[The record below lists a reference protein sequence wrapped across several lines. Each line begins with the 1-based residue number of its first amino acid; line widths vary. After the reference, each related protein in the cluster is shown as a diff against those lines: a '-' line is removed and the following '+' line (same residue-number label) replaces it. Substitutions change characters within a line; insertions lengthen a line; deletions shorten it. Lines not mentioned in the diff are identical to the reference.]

1 MDGPFLLLGH
11 PLVMTV
17 GLLRYLYSYKIGSW
31 LCGAVEIS
39 RITVLASVKVA
50 LETVEDILYT
60 CIDLQVDVV
69 PEYERVSG
77 LDVQVAE
84 VRCRLHAVVFD
95 VSCIVWNNH

>member
-17 GLLRYLYSYKIGSW
+17 GLLRYLYSYKICPW
-31 LCGAVEIS
+31 LRGAVEVS

-50 LETVEDILYT
+50 LETVEDILHSG
-60 CIDLQVDVV
+60 IELQVDVV
-69 PEYERVSG
+69 TEYEGVSG

-84 VRCRLHAVVFD
+84 MRGCLHAVIGNI
-95 VSCIVWNNH
+95 SCVVGNYH